1 MTDLDFDAYI
11 PSIPDYPEPGV
22 IFRDITPLFANADV
36 LKAAIDEIAGHFQ
49 GQGITKVVGPEA
61 RGFLVGAPVAIALGA
76 GFIPARKPGKLP
88 RKTISETYELEYGTD
103 TIEIHADALE
113 PGDKVLL
120 LTYTG
125 KSAGEPM
132 VVALYERFHVRANIV
147 FGNIDFIQGS
157 ALGKLGVVLSGEPE
171 AVAAAQQY
179 LKDNGVVIEE
189 IS

>member
-36 LKAAIDEIAGHFQ
+36 LKAAIDAISGHFQ

-113 PGDKVLL
+113 PSDKVLL
-120 LTYTG
+120 VDDLIATG
-125 KSAGEPM
+125 GTICAAAKLVEKTGASVAGFGCILELEFLNP
-132 VVALYERFHVRANIV
+132 RATL
-147 FGNIDFIQGS
+147 
-157 ALGKLGVVLSGEPE
+157 AKLGDFDVFSLVKSR
-171 AVAAAQQY
+171 
-179 LKDNGVVIEE
+179 
-189 IS
+189 